1 MTPSCKLWIVELET
15 QKKRNVRT
23 MKFFSSSLRFG
34 YIGAIACVVG
44 AILFELLFPS
54 ATTTPNVTLPQDV
67 ALLIDTSG
75 SMRDQG
81 KIEEVKRAASEYVAK
96 QPSTTRVSVV
106 RFSSD
111 AQIVSPLGASASDQL
126 TAINSFQAEGATNMS
141 DGLRQAA
148 QALEADVGSQ
158 SRTILLFTDGE
169 PGSNLESSDVAK
181 PKTIE
186 AANQIRNQG
195 IKIVAVGTKDAD
207 INFLAQVT
215 NDRNLVF
222 ETTAGNFADAFRK
235 ADSAIRGLFKSSGGS
250 VLEVLGNG
258 LARGGLIALIL
269 AAALLIAENVL
280 GLRGRW
286 WRDLI
291 WIPIV
296 AAVLGAG
303 GALIG
308 QLLFGLFG
316 GGTVARALGWA
327 LFGAAT
333 GAMLGLADR
342 SRNKASRGA
351 IGGAIGGFLGGF
363 VFDLLAQGLQGGFG
377 EILARV
383 LGLGALGFAIGLM
396 LQLAQQALKTAWLSG
411 ITTGPYEGK
420 QYILGKPVV
429 TVGRSDGNDIG
440 LYREK
445 TLAIKAGAFSF
456 NNGRWNYA
464 GEPVEVN
471 GSSTSSATLMGGD
484 TIQFG
489 NTQFLFEERG
499 NASSTNFNAP
509 NVAGS
514 IPEPSDSS
522 APEIVPTSNAPHVA
536 VPTSSAPHV
545 AVPTSNAPHVAGSS
559 TPPNPNITSDFQ
571 IKQTSSQPIPNLN
584 KTHSDARGWQ
594 LVAPTFSIQL
604 EISKNLKLGRV
615 EGNDIVLPDS
625 SVSSKHALLEIKSEG
640 VYLTDLGSTNG
651 TTINNHRIQ
660 TNTKI
665 MLHPGDQ
672 IAFGASVFSLQKLT

>member
-54 ATTTPNVTLPQDV
+54 TTTTPNVTSPQDV

-126 TAINSFQAEGATNMS
+126 TAINLFQAEGATNMS

-222 ETTAGNFADAFRK
+222 ETTAGTFADAFRK

-351 IGGAIGGFLGGF
+351 IGGAVGGFLGGF

-471 GSSTSSATLMGGD
+471 GSSTSSATLTGGD

-499 NASSTNFNAP
+499 NSQA
-509 NVAGS
+509 S

-522 APEIVPTSNAPHVA
+522 VPEI

-545 AVPTSNAPHVAGSS
+545 AVPTSS

-571 IKQTSSQPIPNLN
+571 IKQTSSQPIPNPN

-594 LVAPTFSIQL
+594 LVAPTLSIQL

>member
-1 MTPSCKLWIVELET
+1 MG
-15 QKKRNVRT
+15 
-23 MKFFSSSLRFG
+23 MKFLSSSLRFG
-34 YIGAIACVVG
+34 YIGAIACVVA

-54 ATTTPNVTLPQDV
+54 ATTTPAVNLPTDV

-81 KIEEVKRAASEYVAK
+81 KIDEVKRAASDYVSK
-96 QPSTTRVSVV
+96 QPSTTRVAVV

-111 AQIVSPLGASASDQL
+111 TEIVSSLGSSVSNHL
-126 TAINSFQAEGATNMS
+126 SAINSFNADGATNMA
-141 DGLRQAA
+141 DGLQTAA
-148 QALEADVGSQ
+148 QALAADAGSQ
-158 SRTILLFTDGE
+158 KSRTILLFTDGE
-169 PGSNLESSDVAK
+169 PGSNLEPADVAK
-181 PKTIE
+181 PKTVS
-186 AANQIRNQG
+186 AADGIRSQG
-195 IKIVAVGTKDAD
+195 IRIVAVGTNDAN

-215 NDRNLVF
+215 GDRNLVF
-222 ETTAGNFADAFRK
+222 ATTAGQFSDAFQK

-250 VLEVLGNG
+250 VLEVLGGG
-258 LARGGLIALIL
+258 LARGALTALIL

-286 WRDLI
+286 WRDLA
-291 WIPIV
+291 WIPLV
-296 AAVLGAG
+296 AAALGAG

-316 GGTVARALGWA
+316 GGTIARALGWA
-327 LFGAAT
+327 LFGAAA

-342 SRNKASRGA
+342 SRSKASRGA
-351 IGGAIGGFLGGF
+351 VGGAIGGFLGGF
-363 VFDLLAQGLQGGFG
+363 VFDILAQGLQGGLG
-377 EILARV
+377 EVLARV

-445 TLAIKAGAFSF
+445 TLALKAGAFAF
-456 NNGRWNYA
+456 NQGRWTYS
-464 GEPVEVN
+464 GEPIEIN
-471 GSSTSSATLMGGD
+471 GSSTEGATLTGGD

-499 NASSTNFNAP
+499 GNS
-509 NVAGS
+509 S
-514 IPEPSDSS
+514 IPEPSNANSVPETPDIPDAPSSKVSNPNQTDVFQINQTIS
-522 APEIVPTSNAPHVA
+522 APVA
-536 VPTSSAPHV
+536 RPDK
-545 AVPTSNAPHVAGSS
+545 
-559 TPPNPNITSDFQ
+559 TPS
-571 IKQTSSQPIPNLN
+571 L
-584 KTHSDARGWQ
+584 ALGWQ
-594 LVAPTFSIQL
+594 LVAPTQNIAL
-604 EISKNLKLGRV
+604 EIGKTLQLGRTPA
-615 EGNDIVLPDS
+615 NDIVLTDS
-625 SVSSKHALLEIKSEG
+625 SVSSKHALLEVRSEA

-651 TTINNHRIQ
+651 TSVNKHVIQ

-672 IAFGASVFSLQKLT
+672 IAFGASTFSLQKTG

>member
-1 MTPSCKLWIVELET
+1 
-15 QKKRNVRT
+15 

-34 YIGAIACVVG
+34 YIGAVACVVA

-54 ATTTPNVTLPQDV
+54 AATTTQVNLPQDV

-81 KIEEVKRAASEYVAK
+81 KIEEVKRAASDYVEK
-96 QPSTTRVSVV
+96 QASTTRLAVV
-106 RFSSD
+106 RFSSE
-111 AQIVSPLGASASDQL
+111 AEIVSPLGSTVSNHL
-126 TAINSFQAEGATNMS
+126 NAINSFRADGATNMAE
-141 DGLRQAA
+141 GLQQAA
-148 QALEADVGSQ
+148 QALEADAGGKQ

-169 PGSNLESSDVAK
+169 PGSNLEPADVAK
-181 PKTIE
+181 PKTAR
-186 AANQIRNQG
+186 AADEIRAGG
-195 IKIVAVGTKDAD
+195 IQIVAVGTNDAD
-207 INFLAQVT
+207 INFLTQLTGA
-215 NDRNLVF
+215 RNLVF
-222 ETTAGNFADAFRK
+222 ATTAGQFSEAFQK
-235 ADSAIRGLFKSSGGS
+235 ADTAIRGLFKSSGGS
-250 VLEVLGNG
+250 LLEVLGGG
-258 LARGGLIALIL
+258 LARGALTALIL

-291 WIPIV
+291 WIPFV
-296 AAVLGAG
+296 AAALGAG

-316 GGTVARALGWA
+316 GGTIARAFGWA
-327 LFGAAT
+327 LFGMAA

-342 SRNKASRGA
+342 SRSKASRGA
-351 IGGAIGGFLGGF
+351 VGGAIGGFLGGF
-363 VFDLLAQGLQGGFG
+363 VFDLLAQGLQGGLG
-377 EILARV
+377 EVLARV

-445 TLAIKAGAFSF
+445 TLAIKAGAFAF
-456 NNGRWNYA
+456 NQGRWTYA
-464 GEPVEVN
+464 GEPVAVN
-471 GSSTSSATLMGGD
+471 GSSTSSATLTGGD

-499 NASSTNFNAP
+499 SSNS
-509 NVAGS
+509 S

-522 APEIVPTSNAPHVA
+522 TPQALQTPSTP
-536 VPTSSAPHV
+536 
-545 AVPTSNAPHVAGSS
+545 SS
-559 TPPNPNITSDFQ
+559 TEPNPNLTDIYH
-571 IKQTSSQPIPNLN
+571 IKQTSSQRIAAPS
-584 KTHSDARGWQ
+584 KTPSEATSWQ
-594 LVAPTFSIQL
+594 LIAPNQSIQL
-604 EISKNLKLGRV
+604 EIGKSLQLGRV
-615 EGNDIVLPDS
+615 AGNDIVIADS
-625 SVSSKHALLEIKSEG
+625 SVSSKHALFEVHREA

-651 TTINNHRIQ
+651 TSVNKHIIQ
-660 TNTKI
+660 SNTKI
-665 MLHPGDQ
+665 LLHPGDQ
-672 IAFGASVFSLQKLT
+672 IAFGASSFSLQKSD

>member
-54 ATTTPNVTLPQDV
+54 TTTTPNVTSPQDV

-471 GSSTSSATLMGGD
+471 GSSTSSATLTGGD

-499 NASSTNFNAP
+499 NSQA
-509 NVAGS
+509 S

-522 APEIVPTSNAPHVA
+522 VPEI

-545 AVPTSNAPHVAGSS
+545 AVPTSS

-571 IKQTSSQPIPNLN
+571 IKQTSSQPIPNPN

>member
-1 MTPSCKLWIVELET
+1 
-15 QKKRNVRT
+15 
-23 MKFFSSSLRFG
+23 MKFFSSSLKFG
-34 YIGAIACVVG
+34 YIGAIACVVA

-54 ATTTPNVTLPQDV
+54 ATTTPSVNLPQDV

-81 KIEEVKRAASEYVAK
+81 KIDEVKRAASDYVSK
-96 QPSTTRVSVV
+96 QPSTTRVAVV

-111 AQIVSPLGASASDQL
+111 AEIVSSLGSATSDHL
-126 TAINSFQAEGATNMS
+126 NAIRSFNADGATNMA
-141 DGLRQAA
+141 DGIAQAA
-148 QALEADVGSQ
+148 RALSGDSPGNRSH
-158 SRTILLFTDGE
+158 TILLFTDGE
-169 PGSNLESSDVAK
+169 PGSNLETSDVAK
-181 PKTIE
+181 PKTIRV
-186 AANQIRNQG
+186 ADGIRAGG
-195 IKIVAVGTKDAD
+195 IRIVAVGTNDAD

-215 NDRNLVF
+215 GDRNLVF
-222 ETTAGNFADAFRK
+222 ATTAGQFSDAFQK

-250 VLEVLGNG
+250 VLEVLGGG
-258 LARGGLIALIL
+258 LARGALTALIL

-286 WRDLI
+286 WRDLV
-291 WIPIV
+291 WIPLV
-296 AAVLGAG
+296 AAALGAG

-316 GGTVARALGWA
+316 GGTIARALGWA
-327 LFGAAT
+327 LFGAAA

-342 SRNKASRGA
+342 SRSKATRGA
-351 IGGAIGGFLGGF
+351 VGGAIGGFLGGF
-363 VFDLLAQGLQGGFG
+363 VFDILAQGLQGGLG
-377 EILARV
+377 EVVARV

-420 QYILGKPVV
+420 QYILGKPIV

-445 TLAIKAGAFSF
+445 TLALKAGAFAF
-456 NNGRWNYA
+456 NQGRWTYS
-464 GEPVEVN
+464 GEPIEIN
-471 GSSTSSATLMGGD
+471 GSSTASATLTGGD

-499 NASSTNFNAP
+499 SSNS
-509 NVAGS
+509 S
-514 IPEPSDSS
+514 IPEPSTSSTPETPEIPS
-522 APEIVPTSNAPHVA
+522 APTP
-536 VPTSSAPHV
+536 
-545 AVPTSNAPHVAGSS
+545 SS
-559 TPPNPNITSDFQ
+559 TPPNPNLTDIYQ
-571 IKQTSSQPIPNLN
+571 IKQTTSQPIERPN
-584 KTHSDARGWQ
+584 KTPSAATAWQ
-594 LVAPTFSIQL
+594 LIAPNQSIQL
-604 EISKNLKLGRV
+604 EIGKTLQLGRIA
-615 EGNDIVLPDS
+615 GNDIVLTDS
-625 SVSSKHALLEIKSEG
+625 SVSSKHALLEVRGEA

-651 TTINNHRIQ
+651 SSVNKHVIQ

-672 IAFGASVFSLQKLT
+672 IAFGASTFSLQKTS

>member
-1 MTPSCKLWIVELET
+1 M
-15 QKKRNVRT
+15 
-23 MKFFSSSLRFG
+23 SSSLRFG
-34 YIGAIACVVG
+34 YIGAVACIVA

-54 ATTTPNVTLPQDV
+54 ATTTPAVNLPQDV

-81 KIEEVKRAASEYVAK
+81 KIDEVKRAASDYVAK
-96 QPSTTRVSVV
+96 QPGTTRVAVV

-111 AQIVSPLGASASDQL
+111 AEIVSPLGAGVGDHLSAIS
-126 TAINSFQAEGATNMS
+126 SFNADGATNMA
-141 DGLRQAA
+141 DGLQTAA
-148 QALEADVGSQ
+148 QALAADVGSQ
-158 SRTILLFTDGE
+158 KSRTILLFTDGE

-181 PKTIE
+181 PKTVS
-186 AANQIRNQG
+186 AADGIRAGG
-195 IKIVAVGTKDAD
+195 IRIVAVGTIDAN

-215 NDRNLVF
+215 GDRNLVF
-222 ETTAGNFADAFRK
+222 ATTAGQFSDAFQK

-250 VLEVLGNG
+250 VLEVLGGG
-258 LARGGLIALIL
+258 LARGALTALIL

-286 WRDLI
+286 WRDLA
-291 WIPIV
+291 WIPFV
-296 AAVLGAG
+296 AAALGAG

-316 GGTVARALGWA
+316 GGTIARALGWA
-327 LFGAAT
+327 LFGAAA

-342 SRNKASRGA
+342 SRSKATRGA
-351 IGGAIGGFLGGF
+351 VGGAIGGFLGGF
-363 VFDLLAQGLQGGFG
+363 VFDILAQGLQGGLG
-377 EILARV
+377 EVVAGV

-420 QYILGKPVV
+420 QYILGKPIV

-445 TLAIKAGAFSF
+445 TLALKAGAFAF
-456 NNGRWNYA
+456 NQGRWTYS

-471 GSSTSSATLMGGD
+471 GSSTPSATLTGGD

-499 NASSTNFNAP
+499 GNS
-509 NVAGS
+509 S
-514 IPEPSDSS
+514 IPEPINSSVPETPEVQSVPSS
-522 APEIVPTSNAPHVA
+522 AV
-536 VPTSSAPHV
+536 
-545 AVPTSNAPHVAGSS
+545 
-559 TPPNPNITSDFQ
+559 PNPNQTDVFQ
-571 IKQTSSQPIPNLN
+571 INQTSSQPIPRPD
-584 KTHSDARGWQ
+584 KTPSMALGWQ
-594 LVAPTFSIQL
+594 LVAPDQNVAL
-604 EISKNLKLGRV
+604 EVGKTLYLGRTPS
-615 EGNDIVLPDS
+615 NDIVMTDS
-625 SVSSKHALLEIKSEG
+625 SVSSRHALLEVRSEA

-651 TTINNHRIQ
+651 TSVNKHLIQ

-665 MLHPGDQ
+665 MLHAGDQ
-672 IAFGASVFSLQKLT
+672 VAFGGSTFSLQKTS

>member
-1 MTPSCKLWIVELET
+1 MEPSPAKTRIV
-15 QKKRNVRT
+15 KT

-54 ATTTPNVTLPQDV
+54 ATTTPNVNTPQDV

-81 KIEEVKRAASEYVAK
+81 KIEEVKRASSDYISK
-96 QPSTTRVSVV
+96 QPSTTRVAVV

-111 AQIVSPLGASASDQL
+111 AQIVSPLGSSASNHL
-126 TAINSFQAEGATNMS
+126 SAINSFQADGATNMA
-141 DGLRQAA
+141 DGLLQAA
-148 QALEADVGSQ
+148 QAFEADIGGKQ

-169 PGSNLESSDVAK
+169 PGSNLETSDVAK

-186 AANQIRNQG
+186 AANEIRAQG
-195 IKIVAVGTKDAD
+195 IKIVAVGTNDAD
-207 INFLAQVT
+207 SDFLAQLT
-215 NDRNLVF
+215 GDRNLVF
-222 ETTAGNFADAFRK
+222 ATTAGQFSDAFQK

-250 VLEVLGNG
+250 VLEVLGGG

-286 WRDLI
+286 WRDLS
-291 WIPIV
+291 WIPFV
-296 AAVLGAG
+296 AAALGAG

-316 GGTVARALGWA
+316 GGSVARALGWA
-327 LFGAAT
+327 LFGAAA

-342 SRNKASRGA
+342 SSSKATRGA
-351 IGGAIGGFLGGF
+351 IGGAVGGFLGGL

-456 NNGRWNYA
+456 NNGRWIYA
-464 GEPVEVN
+464 GEPVLVN
-471 GSSTSSATLMGGD
+471 GSSLSSATLTGGD

-499 NASSTNFNAP
+499 NTSS
-509 NVAGS
+509 S

-522 APEIVPTSNAPHVA
+522 APKVIQNVA
-536 VPTSSAPHV
+536 VPTPSTPH
-545 AVPTSNAPHVAGSS
+545 ALS
-559 TPPNPNITSDFQ
+559 TPPNPNVTSDFQ
-571 IKQTSSQPIPNLN
+571 VKQTSSQPIPNNLK
-584 KTHSDARGWQ
+584 KTHSDASGWQ
-594 LVAPTFSIQL
+594 LVAPNLVIQL
-604 EISKNLKLGRV
+604 EMTKNLRLGRV

-625 SVSSKHALLEIKSEG
+625 SVSSKHALLEVKTEG
-640 VYLTDLGSTNG
+640 IYLTDLGSTNG

-672 IAFGASVFSLQKLT
+672 VAFGASVFSLQKLT